1 MNNRIPTPE
10 QELEN
15 REWRESLEHVF
26 RESGSERVVA
36 LLHLLQ
42 DQAQALGVG
51 VPFSANTSYTN
62 TISPQEQPLFPGN
75 PDMER
80 RIESL
85 IRWNAMAMVVRANQE
100 ESGIGGHISTYASAA
115 TLYEVGF
122 NHFFRGPDHPC
133 GGDMVFVQAHAAP
146 GIYARAFLE
155 GRLAELD
162 LANYRRELREGGG
175 LPSYPHP
182 RLMPHFWQVP
192 TASMGLGPIV
202 AIYLAR
208 FRRYLEDRGLKERND
223 AKIWSFIGDGE
234 TDEPEALGAISLAAR
249 EGLDNLVF
257 VINCNLQ
264 RLDGPVRGNGRIIQ
278 ELEANFRGV
287 GWHVI
292 KVIWGSDWDP
302 LFDRDTE
309 GVLRQRLG
317 ELVDGEY
324 QRLAIESGE
333 YVRRKVFGGDER
345 LEKLAAR
352 LSDEELRKLSR
363 GGHDRKKVF
372 AAYQAAMTHRGR
384 PTVILAKTIKGYG
397 MGPAGES
404 MNITHTQKQLSIAD
418 VQRFRARFDLPFS
431 DEDAARTPFFKPSET
446 TEEMR
451 YLKQQRE
458 NLGGSLPLRRT
469 PAAPIE
475 MPDATLFSEYQNG
488 TGDHAISTTM
498 AFVRLLGR
506 LLREKGVGPRIVPI
520 VSDEARTF
528 GMEALFRQC
537 GIYAHGGQLY
547 EPVDSK
553 TLLYYKE
560 ARDGQILEE
569 GITEAGAMGSFIA
582 AGTSFANFGVT
593 MVPFFIYYSMFGF
606 QRVGDLIWAGTDMG
620 ARGFLI
626 GATAGRTTLAG
637 EGLQHQ
643 DGASHLLALSVPTV
657 RAYDPAFAFELEVI
671 IQEGMQRM
679 FVERADCFYYITVMN
694 ENYRQP
700 PMPEGVREGI
710 LRGMYLFRPSPIPE
724 GRHPVHLLGSGA
736 ILNEVLAAQ
745 ELLAGYGVGALAWS
759 VTSYKEL
766 RRDAMEADRYNRMHP
781 QETPRIPY
789 VTQCLEGQP
798 APVVAATDYVTALPD
813 AVARWVK
820 HGWSSLGTD
829 GFGRSDSRASL
840 REFFEVDR
848 HFIALAA
855 LESLHHRGTIALE
868 TVMRAFQ
875 DFGIDA
881 DKPHPITVPG
891 DYWRDRRKKGTP

>member
-1 MNNRIPTPE
+1 MNDRTE
-10 QELEN
+10 ASERELEN

-26 RESGSERVVA
+26 RESGAGRVVE

-75 PDMER
+75 PEMER
-80 RIESL
+80 RIESM
-85 IRWNAMAMVVRANQE
+85 IRWNAMAMVVRANRE
-100 ESGIGGHISTYASAA
+100 EVGIGGHISTYASAA
-115 TLYEVGF
+115 TLFEVGF

-155 GRLAELD
+155 GRLDELD

-192 TASMGLGPIV
+192 TASMGLGPIL

-249 EGLDNLVF
+249 ESLDNLVF

-287 GWHVI
+287 GWNVI
-292 KVIWGSDWDP
+292 KVLWGSDWDS
-302 LFDRDTE
+302 LFDRDRE

-324 QRLAIESGE
+324 QRLAIESGD
-333 YVRRKVFGGDER
+333 YIRRKVFGGDVR
-345 LEKLAAR
+345 LEQLAAR
-352 LSDEELRKLSR
+352 MSDEELRRLSR

-372 AAYQAAMTHRGR
+372 AAYQAAMNHKGR

-404 MNITHTQKQLSIAD
+404 MNITHSQKQLSVED
-418 VQRFRARFDLPFS
+418 LQRFRARFDLPFS
-431 DEDAARTPFFKPSET
+431 DEDAARMPFFKPAGHS
-446 TEEMR
+446 EEMD
-451 YLKQQRE
+451 YLKRQRE

-469 PAAPIE
+469 PAAPII
-475 MPDATLFSEYQNG
+475 MPDPAFFTEFQKG

-506 LLREKGVGPRIVPI
+506 LLREKGVGERIVPI

-553 TLLYYKE
+553 SLLYYKE

-620 ARGFLI
+620 ARGFLM

-643 DGASHLLALSVPTV
+643 DGASHLLALPVPTV
-657 RAYDPAFAFELEVI
+657 RAYDPAFAFELEII

-694 ENYRQP
+694 ENYIQP
-700 PMPEGVREGI
+700 SMPEGAREGI
-710 LRGMYLFRPSPIPE
+710 LRGMYLFRPSPLPKSE
-724 GRHPVHLLGSGA
+724 NLVHLLGSGA

-745 ELLAGYGVGALAWS
+745 ELLTGYGVVALVWS

-766 RRDAMEADRYNRMHP
+766 RRDALDAERWNRLHP
-781 QETPRIPY
+781 QQKQRVSFLTR
-789 VTQCLEGQP
+789 CLAGQP
-798 APVVAATDYVTALPD
+798 GPVVAATDYVTALPD
-813 AVARWVK
+813 SVARWVE
-820 HGWSSLGTD
+820 HGWTSLGTD

-840 REFFEVDR
+840 RDFFEVDR
-848 HFIALAA
+848 RFIALAA
-855 LESLHHRGTIALE
+855 LESLAQQGKFPLE
-868 TVMRAFQ
+868 MVLTAFK

-881 DKPHPITVPG
+881 DKPDPVTVPG
-891 DYWRDRRKKGTP
+891 DYWRDRRKK